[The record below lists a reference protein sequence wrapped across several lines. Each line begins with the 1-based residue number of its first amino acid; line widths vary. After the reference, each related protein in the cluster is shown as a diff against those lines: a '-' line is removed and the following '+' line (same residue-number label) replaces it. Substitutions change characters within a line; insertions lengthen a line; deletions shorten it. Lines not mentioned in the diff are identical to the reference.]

1 MTAALAEIRGWGPFF
16 AVRTEPPRPP
26 WRPVREL
33 LDPGVL
39 AGRVDTV
46 RRSLGS
52 DMRVAASV
60 AQLGLAARLVAP
72 PLGLFVHSGAWLAV
86 AGLWWRG
93 DLSGAFP
100 LATAGQVTGSP
111 DELIGWLGE
120 LVDVTAGFSVSRTV
134 LWGNVASALNGAAT
148 VIGAARPDL
157 AAAAT
162 AAVDDLPVV
171 REHGVRGEGG
181 FRRRSCCLIYR
192 ATGRSAVCGDCVLS
206 RW

>member
-1 MTAALAEIRGWGPFF
+1 M
-16 AVRTEPPRPP
+16 VRTEPPRTP
-26 WRPVREL
+26 WRPIRDL
-33 LDPGVL
+33 LSDPAVL
-39 AGRVDTV
+39 AGRVDAV

-52 DMRVAASV
+52 DVRVAASV
-60 AQLGLAARLVAP
+60 AQLGLTARLVAP
-72 PLGLFVHSGAWLAV
+72 PLGLFVHSGVWLAV
-86 AGLWWRG
+86 DGLWWQE

-100 LATAGQVTGSP
+100 LATSGQVTGSP
-111 DELIGWLGE
+111 DELIGRLGE

-134 LWGNVASALNGAAT
+134 LWGNVASALTGAAT

-171 REHGVRGEGG
+171 REHGVRRHGR

-192 ATGRSAVCGDCVLS
+192 ATGRAAICGDCVLR
-206 RW
+206 RWPG